1 MTNAQSFIIQSATIL
16 LLLYLFIL
24 KLIMMWG
31 LYNCKCSIPVYCT
44 VYSPINKEY
53 LFESMLNG
61 LMFVYTV
68 FRIFFYRFH
77 DFVLQ
82 DDLAEATKSF
92 RCLEI
97 VGVFFWWCI
106 RHFTLTVFPLIFSP
120 SVCICVCMDEWEC
133 VCLLTMETRTVFC
146 MFPIKNVFPILLV
159 QYCMFLIQYTK
170 FSKAMFDCRGSLTAI
185 KRPWEM

>member
-1 MTNAQSFIIQSATIL
+1 MVIGLHDQCSV
-16 LLLYLFIL
+16 
-24 KLIMMWG
+24 
-31 LYNCKCSIPVYCT
+31 LYNPKSNHLTTALFTFYDVRPLQLQMFHSSVLYIVLLT
-44 VYSPINKEY
+44 KEY

-120 SVCICVCMDEWEC
+120 SVCICVCMDE
-133 VCLLTMETRTVFC
+133 
-146 MFPIKNVFPILLV
+146 
-159 QYCMFLIQYTK
+159 
-170 FSKAMFDCRGSLTAI
+170 
-185 KRPWEM
+185 